1 MKPGRVVAVVIVV
14 GMVVLG
20 SLASNATAGGPVT
33 VTGTVTDINGN
44 PLRDVEVSAMAEG
57 GGEPISAQTKKNG
70 KFSIELDDFDLM
82 YKLTFTKADF
92 EPGSVEFVPGSEE
105 LNPLEVI
112 LAVANLT
119 EQREQ
124 AIPVF
129 NEGVAILESGD
140 NPAALE
146 KFLEASEIDPDFVP
160 AANAT
165 AAIAMELKNFAVA
178 ADAAENLARLEPD
191 NVTAISTA
199 YYAELMLLDM
209 ERFIPSARRLADASP
224 EVVSNE
230 MVQHARV
237 LFDNEELAGSRTLL
251 EIIVEREPE
260 VAEAH
265 LQLGLTCNM
274 LGDTECAKAALARYL
289 ELAPDGPDAATAQ
302 SLLDYLQ

>member
-1 MKPGRVVAVVIVV
+1 
-14 GMVVLG
+14 
-20 SLASNATAGGPVT
+20 
-33 VTGTVTDINGN
+33 
-44 PLRDVEVSAMAEG
+44 
-57 GGEPISAQTKKNG
+57 
-70 KFSIELDDFDLM
+70 
-82 YKLTFTKADF
+82 
-92 EPGSVEFVPGSEE
+92 
-105 LNPLEVI
+105 
-112 LAVANLT
+112 
-119 EQREQ
+119 
-124 AIPVF
+124 
-129 NEGVAILESGD
+129 
-140 NPAALE
+140 
-146 KFLEASEIDPDFVP
+146 
-160 AANAT
+160 
-165 AAIAMELKNFAVA
+165 MELKNFAVA